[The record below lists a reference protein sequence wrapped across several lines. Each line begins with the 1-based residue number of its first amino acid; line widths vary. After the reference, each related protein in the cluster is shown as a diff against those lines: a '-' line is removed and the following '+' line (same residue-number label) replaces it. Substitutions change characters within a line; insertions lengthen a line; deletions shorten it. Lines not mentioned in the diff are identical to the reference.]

1 MLDISSTKTMELVN
15 LTLPDLM
22 VLLIQDVKLGKMEFV
37 QFALLDGSSMP
48 MEFVLPSMIFAKL
61 MTTMELVL
69 NVTQDMVLI
78 MEIVNFYQQ
87 QLLLMEDVTPGIM
100 ESVRLA
106 QRTGSLIIMEFVFP

>member
-1 MLDISSTKTMELVN
+1 MLDISSTKTMELVSS
-15 LTLPDLM
+15 TLPDLM
-22 VLLIQDVKLGKMEFV
+22 VLLTQDVKLGKTEFV
-37 QFALLDGSSMP
+37 QFVLLDGSLMP
-48 MEFVLPSMIFAKL
+48 MEFVLPSMIFVKL

-78 MEIVNFYQQ
+78 MEIVNFHQQ
-87 QLLLMEDVTPGIM
+87 LLLLMEDVTPGIM